1 MGKVWTESDV
11 LKILELMRNM
21 NIESL
26 DREITSELD
35 DSTTCIGDLIEDTG
49 PSPQEIIEQNE
60 LHQIIIE
67 AISKLPPRQMAIIN
81 LRFGIIDGN
90 PKTLEE
96 VGQLYGVTRERI
108 RQIERKA
115 LEKLRWLLIT
125 KYKIN
130 GGNYETK

>member
-1 MGKVWTESDV
+1 
-11 LKILELMRNM
+11 MRNM

-35 DSTTCIGDLIEDTG
+35 DSTTRIGDLIEDTG

-60 LHQIIIE
+60 LHQIIVE

>member
-1 MGKVWTESDV
+1 MSKVWTESDV

-35 DSTTCIGDLIEDTG
+35 DSTACIGDLIEDTG
-49 PSPQEIIEQNE
+49 PSPQEIIEQKE

-67 AISKLPPRQMAIIN
+67 AISKLPPRQMKIIN

-125 KYKIN
+125 KYKIT